1 MSKTVNPSGQESE
14 STEYP
19 HKYEVYNRY
28 HSGVD
33 IVPANVDWGQG
44 IYGVSLITDDV
55 KEEIDNRKTGYIGTV
70 DFEHSAEGINL
81 EEWSWNDRIE
91 EKFK

>member
-1 MSKTVNPSGQESE
+1 MSQTVNPTSSESE

-19 HKYEVYNRY
+19 HEYEVYNRY

-33 IVPANVDWGQG
+33 IVPANVDWSQG

-70 DFEHSAEGINL
+70 DFEHSSEGINL
-81 EEWSWNDRIE
+81 EEWSWINKVE
-91 EKFK
+91 EQFK

>member
-1 MSKTVNPSGQESE
+1 MSKTVNPSSSESE

-19 HKYEVYNRY
+19 HEYEVYNRY

-33 IVPANVDWGQG
+33 VVPANVKWGKG
-44 IYGVSLITDDV
+44 IYGVSLITGDV
-55 KEEIDNRKTGYIGTV
+55 EEQIDNRRTGYIGTV
-70 DFEHSAEGINL
+70 DFENSSEGINL
-81 EEWSWNDRIE
+81 EEWSWIDKKE